1 MLPLPGAGTLWG
13 LCVSER
19 PTRDRDAHSDHHRLS
34 HNQNLNHSVNHSV
47 NHVLVVDNFRQAVI
61 VLELCDVGVSW

>member
-1 MLPLPGAGTLWG
+1 M
-13 LCVSER
+13 SER
-19 PTRDRDAHSDHHRLS
+19 PTRDRDTLGDHHRHHRLS
-34 HNQNLNHSVNHSV
+34 HNQNVNHSV